1 MSTTDN
7 DKGLKPKTRA
17 KALQPRIGLELEESD
32 EMKLKWRMTNLQK
45 KCWSESERK
54 LPSGLVSTRGRI
66 IQDHPKGLVRHWNCE
81 TNNKSQNEQVRIS
94 HFRYWK
100 KWYVLVIFFQTV
112 FEWLIERQRSSS
124 HAYVLSNVYMY
135 PLINCLLKLEYF
147 VWIVMIYQAVEL
159 KYLDTYLL

>member
-1 MSTTDN
+1 MSTTD
-7 DKGLKPKTRA
+7 KGKRLKPMTTA
-17 KALQPRIGLELEESD
+17 KIEKPKIGYELEKSD

-66 IQDHPKGLVRHWNCE
+66 IQDHPKGLVRRWNCE
-81 TNNKSQNEQVRIS
+81 TYNKSQNEQVRIS

-100 KWYVLVIFFQTV
+100 KNCMSWSFSFKRFLSDS
-112 FEWLIERQRSSS
+112 LISVRASPVHHNNLS
-124 HAYVLSNVYMY
+124 HAYVLSNAYMY

-147 VWIVMIYQAVEL
+147 VWM
-159 KYLDTYLL
+159 